1 MTGETLPIPTSIIDT
16 VPGKHFLL
24 KIDSD
29 SLADSGIFG
38 IAAGDWAIVRK
49 QSSASDGDVV
59 AVMVDGDAVVT
70 TFRQADA
77 VAVFGV
83 VVTVLHRVASNPE
96 EKQ

>member
-16 VPGKHFLL
+16 VLGKHFLL

-29 SLADSGIFG
+29 SMADSG
-38 IAAGDWAIVRK
+38 IAAGDWAIVRE

-59 AVMVDGDAVVT
+59 AVMADGDAAVM

-77 VAVFGV
+77 PAVFGV
-83 VVTVLHRVASNPE
+83 VVTILRRVASNPE
-96 EKQ
+96 EK